1 MRKQTTSRILLVLR
15 KELGSLYSH
24 TADSS
29 YIQKKFSIARS
40 MSLRACI
47 RLKNTE
53 ARLNRKVVR
62 PVPFCLLSARIFQAN
77 AYILLLFLNSA
88 KSLSNHFKMADE
100 DDLVEAFTAEDPT
113 VMQEESHLALL
124 KRKSSKRCC
133 IISFIVVAICLA
145 VTVVVVVALA
155 VALAMGNSEEHKPT
169 TSPSD
174 VCLTESCVQLAAKV
188 LSGLDQSINPC
199 QDFYNFTCGNWIY
212 NTIIPQGIVY

>member
-1 MRKQTTSRILLVLR
+1 
-15 KELGSLYSH
+15 
-24 TADSS
+24 
-29 YIQKKFSIARS
+29 
-40 MSLRACI
+40 
-47 RLKNTE
+47 
-53 ARLNRKVVR
+53 
-62 PVPFCLLSARIFQAN
+62 
-77 AYILLLFLNSA
+77 
-88 KSLSNHFKMADE
+88 MADE

-113 VMQEESHLALL
+113 VMQEESHLMLL

-212 NTIIPQGIVY
+212 NTIIPQGSVLRILLTITFVSCLDVSETLPDSLSMLCAWMFTLNRFC